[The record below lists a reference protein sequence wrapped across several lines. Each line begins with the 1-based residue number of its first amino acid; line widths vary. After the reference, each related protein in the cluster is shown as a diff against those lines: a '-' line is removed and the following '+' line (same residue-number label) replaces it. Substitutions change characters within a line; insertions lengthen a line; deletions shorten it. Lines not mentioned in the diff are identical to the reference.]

1 MVADD
6 NFNLRPIVEIAEQV
20 GIESDDLELYGN
32 YKAKI
37 NLSITD
43 KIKDKP
49 KGKLIFVTC
58 ITPTPAG
65 EGKTLTSIGLAQAF
79 GKLNKKII
87 LCLREPSLGPVFGTK
102 GGATGAGKAQLLPME
117 DINLHF
123 TGDMHA
129 ISSAHNLMSAVI
141 DNHIFRGN
149 SLGFDVSRT
158 RWRRVLDMNDRAL
171 RDLIPLSE
179 GGQYGKTGFD
189 ITASS
194 EIMAIMAL
202 TTSIKDLKRR
212 LSRIIVGHGFKDKPI
227 RAESLDIIGSQATL
241 LKDAIK
247 PNLVQTSEGQPAFI
261 HCGPFANIAHGNSSV
276 IATKM
281 ALNLADYVITE
292 GGFASDLGA
301 EKFFD
306 IVCPSADIKPDVAV
320 LVCSIKA
327 LNLQGGTLKKDYDI
341 KNLDYLNKG
350 LDHLKAHIN
359 ILRNFNVPI
368 VVAINKFESDSQEE
382 IDLVKDFCRS
392 LGVRVSLSDVF
403 ANGGEGG
410 IDLAEEVIE
419 SIENDENNF
428 KTLYNPD
435 LHIMKKIEILAKK
448 IYGASG
454 VEYTAG
460 AIRDM
465 DDLSFSGFS
474 TMPICMAKTQ
484 FSLSDDP
491 KLKGVPKDWTLNIRQ
506 LKVSSGAGFI
516 VALSG
521 NVMLMPGLAKIP
533 SAHNIKLSDDG
544 VITGLR

>member
-1 MVADD
+1 MTMD
-6 NFNLRPIVEIAEQV
+6 NNFVLSPIQEIAEKA
-20 GIESDDLELYGN
+20 GIELSDLELYGK
-32 YKAKI
+32 YKAKVD
-37 NLSITD
+37 LSVTE
-43 KIKDKP
+43 KNSKNT
-49 KGKLIFVTC
+49 KGKLVFVTC

-79 GKLNKKII
+79 GKLNKNIM

-102 GGATGAGKAQLLPME
+102 GGATGAGRAQIMPME

-123 TGDMHA
+123 TGDLHA
-129 ISSAHNLMSAVI
+129 ISSAHNLMSAII

-149 SLGFDVSRT
+149 ALGFDVNRAH
-158 RWRRVLDMNDRAL
+158 WRRVLDMNDRAL
-171 RDLIPLSE
+171 RDIMPISE
-179 GGQYGKTGFD
+179 GGLYGKTGFD

-202 TTSIKDLKRR
+202 TSGIKDLKKR
-212 LSRIIVGHGFKDKPI
+212 LSRIIVGYGLKDRPI
-227 RAESLDIIGSQATL
+227 RAEELEIIGSQATL

-247 PNLVQTSEGQPAFI
+247 PNLVQTIEGQPVFI

-306 IVCPSADIKPDVAV
+306 IVCPSAGIKPDVAV

-327 LNLQGGTLKKDYDI
+327 LNLQGGAPKKEYSNV
-341 KNLDYLNKG
+341 NLDYLDKG
-350 LDHLKAHIN
+350 LEHLKAHIN
-359 ILRNFNVPI
+359 ILKNFNIPI
-368 VVAINKFESDSQEE
+368 VVAINKFDRDTEEE
-382 IDLVKDFCRS
+382 IALVKAYCKH
-392 LGVRVSLSDVF
+392 LGVRVALSDVY

-410 IDLAEEVIE
+410 VDLASEIITAIE
-419 SIENDENNF
+419 TDKNEFKPLYDANISIVD
-428 KTLYNPD
+428 
-435 LHIMKKIEILAKK
+435 KIEALAKN

-454 VEYTAG
+454 VEYSTCALKD
-460 AIRDM
+460 I
-465 DDLSFSGFS
+465 DDLTYSGFGCL
-474 TMPICMAKTQ
+474 PICMAKTQ
-484 FSLSDDP
+484 FSLSDDS
-491 KLKGVPKDWTLNIRQ
+491 KLKGVPKDWVLNIRQ

-516 VALSG
+516 VAISG
-521 NVMLMPGLAKIP
+521 NIMLMPGLAKIP
-533 SAHNIKLSDDG
+533 AANAIKLTDDG